1 MKIGLITG
9 EFPPMEGGIGDF
21 TANLA
26 QAMAEQGHEVHILTN
41 RKAKLK
47 IKRQPSKS
55 VSEAVQKL
63 GNNWEPQ
70 DLEYASLHPRFRR
83 WNWSEMSTIA
93 DIAIRHELDILN
105 VQYQPAAFN
114 MRNPAINYLPFRVN
128 SITKTIATF
137 HDLRPPY
144 LFPKAGRLRKRVVYK
159 LAQRAHGTILTN
171 PANGA
176 ELQDHGFGT
185 QHQTMIPIGNNVPT
199 NHVNHLEIIENRN
212 KLNIPEDAI
221 ILGYFGFL
229 NDSKGADD
237 LVSLLE
243 KLGDRY
249 HLLIMGGG
257 TGDSDSI
264 NNQSYTDT
272 IKGDIE
278 MKGLASRV
286 HWTDYL
292 PSNRVSSWLKT
303 ADVMVLPYKD
313 GVSTRRGSLMSALAN
328 GVPIVST
335 QAELINPLLKDGEN
349 MLLAPTGDVEAMA
362 TKVRL
367 IADDQ
372 ELAERL
378 RKSAKETAAAFTWP
392 EIARETLEFYRSV
405 LDSKDE

>member
-1 MKIGLITG
+1 M
-9 EFPPMEGGIGDF
+9 
-21 TANLA
+21 
-26 QAMAEQGHEVHILTN
+26 
-41 RKAKLK
+41 
-47 IKRQPSKS
+47 
-55 VSEAVQKL
+55 
-63 GNNWEPQ
+63 
-70 DLEYASLHPRFRR
+70 
-83 WNWSEMSTIA
+83 
-93 DIAIRHELDILN
+93 
-105 VQYQPAAFN
+105 
-114 MRNPAINYLPFRVN
+114 
-128 SITKTIATF
+128 
-137 HDLRPPY
+137 
-144 LFPKAGRLRKRVVYK
+144 
-159 LAQRAHGTILTN
+159 
-171 PANGA
+171 
-176 ELQDHGFGT
+176 
-185 QHQTMIPIGNNVPT
+185 PT

-278 MKGLASRV
+278 MKGLTGRV